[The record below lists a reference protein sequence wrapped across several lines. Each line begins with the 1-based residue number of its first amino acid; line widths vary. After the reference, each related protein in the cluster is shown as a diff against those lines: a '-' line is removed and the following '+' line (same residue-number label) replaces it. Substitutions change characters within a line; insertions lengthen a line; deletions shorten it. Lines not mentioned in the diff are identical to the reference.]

1 MPNTPFDF
9 DPLRRSLLV
18 AGCSN
23 WLLAPLLTTVGLVP
37 LRVLAADVGR
47 LAFQATSLA
56 EALQATGANGSL
68 ESTMIFIKAVDISE
82 NGAQVPIEVV
92 SNIAASQQMLIFV
105 DRNPLPLAA
114 KLTFANGAVPRAR
127 LQLKMAETSRVRVV
141 IKAADGKT
149 YHASREIKV
158 TIGGCGT

>member
-1 MPNTPFDF
+1 MPETPGELDS
-9 DPLRRSLLV
+9 LRRRLLA
-18 AGCSN
+18 AGCSS
-23 WLLAPLLTTVGLVP
+23 WLLAPLLTTACLVP
-37 LRVLAADVGR
+37 LRALAADASR

-56 EALQATGANGSL
+56 DALQATGANGATDSPL
-68 ESTMIFIKAVDISE
+68 IVIKTVDISE

-92 SNIAASQQMLIFV
+92 SNIPASQQMLIFV
-105 DRNPLPLAA
+105 DKNPLPLAA
-114 KLTFANGAVPRAR
+114 KLTFANDAVPRVR
-127 LQLKMAETSRVRVV
+127 LQLKMAETSRVRIV